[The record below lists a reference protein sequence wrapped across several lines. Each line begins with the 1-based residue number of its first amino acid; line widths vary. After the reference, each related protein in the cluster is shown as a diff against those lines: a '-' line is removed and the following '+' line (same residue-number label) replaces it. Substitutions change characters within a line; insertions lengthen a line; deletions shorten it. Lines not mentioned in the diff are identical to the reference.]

1 MVALASFAAEVNA
14 DGGPGSAG
22 ARSEANAERESIA
35 EERLPVIGFRMRGK
49 TKTTERTAR
58 YLSRIDLGDDIGPS
72 DLPRLHQ
79 AFLSSELFETVSV
92 SLERAAGGYLVV
104 ATVKDKHSW
113 IIAPTLYVLAGARAL
128 GVGFAENNLRGQNQK
143 LLLYGQIGDR
153 DSMLFGTY
161 LDPSVAGT
169 PLIYRYDFYSYR
181 RVVREF
187 ANPRDAP
194 TNNDVARESTTTYL
208 GGGLLIGW
216 RFAWWLT
223 TDLRLRGANVS
234 FTNAHAPDAPDQPL
248 TPPEKNGWDVSA
260 QWRLTLDARHYR
272 YGVRWGAF
280 LQLVG
285 DTTIP
290 GLDDY
295 DYSIATL
302 RAYYSWRLFA
312 EHQLELRSILGVG
325 RELPFHEEQSLGG
338 VGDLRGYAQDRFRG
352 DLRSLARAE
361 YSVPLAKWRT
371 FAFRAVAFW
380 DSGYAGLFRPRTDPR
395 RDYLPGHVAGTG
407 WWRNDVG
414 AGFRIYVKAV
424 VLPLLGLDIAYG
436 IEARAPEVY
445 FQLGLTDF

>member
-1 MVALASFAAEVNA
+1 
-14 DGGPGSAG
+14 
-22 ARSEANAERESIA
+22 
-35 EERLPVIGFRMRGK
+35 MRGK
-49 TKTTERTAR
+49 TKTTDRTAR
-58 YLSRIDLGDDIGPS
+58 YLARTEPGELVGPS
-72 DLPRLHQ
+72 DIPRLHQ

-92 SLERAAGGYLVV
+92 SLERAPGGYLVV

-113 IIAPTLYVLAGARAL
+113 IIAPTLYVLAGARAF

-153 DSMLFGTY
+153 DSMLFATY

-169 PLIYRYDFYSYR
+169 PVSYRYDFYAYR

-187 ANPRDAP
+187 ANPTEDP
-194 TNNDVARESTTTYL
+194 TNNDIARESTTTYL
-208 GGGLLIGW
+208 GGGFLVGW

-223 TDLRLRGANVS
+223 TDFRLRGAHVS
-234 FTNAHAPDAPDQPL
+234 FDDSHDPDVPDQPL
-248 TPPEKNGWDVSA
+248 VAPEKDGWDVSA

-272 YGVRWGAF
+272 YGVRWGPF

-295 DYSIATL
+295 NYSIATM
-302 RAYYSWRLFA
+302 RAYYSWRLFE
-312 EHQLELRSILGVG
+312 EHQLELRGIIGVG
-325 RELPFHEEQSLGG
+325 RGLPFHEELSLGG

-352 DLRSLARAE
+352 DLRMLGRFE

-380 DSGYAGLFRPRTDPR
+380 DAGLAGLFRPRTDPR
-395 RDYLPGHVAGTG
+395 RDYLPDHVAGTQ
-407 WWRNDVG
+407 WARNDVG
-414 AGFRIYVKAV
+414 AGFRVYVKAV

-436 IEARAPEVY
+436 VEARAPEVY